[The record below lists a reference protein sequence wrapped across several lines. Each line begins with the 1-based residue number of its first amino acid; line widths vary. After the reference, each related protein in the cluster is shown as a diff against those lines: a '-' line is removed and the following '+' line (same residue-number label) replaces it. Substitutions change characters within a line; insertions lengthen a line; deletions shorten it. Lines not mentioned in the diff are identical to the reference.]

1 MDMTYHLQIHTYCRH
16 YVSLRGHNKTKDI
29 TVNVEQHF
37 YLDLL
42 RDNDSARL

>member
-1 MDMTYHLQIHTYCRH
+1 MTYHLLSTFITRSQEGS
-16 YVSLRGHNKTKDI
+16 VVNKTKDI